1 MFLELMAVPGSF
13 EATHAFF
20 GERVKAS
27 DVVVHNAHEAYDFN
41 AADRNRRE
49 TNRQMLDESRRF
61 ADELNASVIM
71 PATVS
76 AEQGRRKRFISSG
89 ILTTAGLRLKTCR

>member
-1 MFLELMAVPGSF
+1 MERRMIKLGMKLFSTNCLQTPDFAASVIDYVNAHDDMFLELMAVPGSF

-61 ADELNASVIM
+61 AD
-71 PATVS
+71 
-76 AEQGRRKRFISSG
+76 
-89 ILTTAGLRLKTCR
+89 